1 MGTRRQFLGL
11 CGLSLLT
18 GCAEGSRPTGPDTSA
33 ARGAT
38 RSAMPLDRPMI
49 NVRAQGDG
57 RSDDTRAIQSA
68 LYAVPPEGGH
78 VYFPAGV
85 YRISKTSTDHFLTF
99 KPSTTIS
106 GAGMRSSTIQPLDAV
121 GDWVD
126 MLRMSSPHEDPRSLV
141 LADIGFD
148 ANTVGNPIIA
158 SPLTTARHRN
168 VLTTAG
174 GARPSI
180 TVLRCRFHD
189 CSNVNTLYLA
199 GGTVDVRD
207 CVFTATGARSRI
219 GWDHSSIYAVARDSG
234 SIRIESNTFQGT
246 RGSGGSRTA
255 IETHGGTQAVRD
267 NYVSDYV
274 TGMNITGIA
283 DVNTNAVAVSN
294 NVVTHAMVPFH
305 LWAGPYGEPEVGR
318 VAFSAV
324 TVESNRATVDNSA
337 WLVTP
342 QVANAYSCG
351 ILLEINNASHMDDI
365 ALLGNTITY
374 LGTNAGTAARDKWAA
389 AVTLLG
395 GGTVNRLRI
404 EDNFFT
410 DPPSTGVLLSSI
422 ADQVT
427 IRGNTFVNPANS
439 IVSPMD
445 PALRSMVTLAGR
457 VRDIVIE
464 RNTAKDSRS
473 TAVIRQGVGGLP
485 SLVLSG
491 SSRFQDNRI
500 SCRDGTVVGQA
511 SLFVVNKL
519 RGQQPEAPR

>member
-1 MGTRRQFLGL
+1 
-11 CGLSLLT
+11 
-18 GCAEGSRPTGPDTSA
+18 
-33 ARGAT
+33 
-38 RSAMPLDRPMI
+38 
-49 NVRAQGDG
+49 
-57 RSDDTRAIQSA
+57 
-68 LYAVPPEGGH
+68 
-78 VYFPAGV
+78 
-85 YRISKTSTDHFLTF
+85 
-99 KPSTTIS
+99 
-106 GAGMRSSTIQPLDAV
+106 
-121 GDWVD
+121 
-126 MLRMSSPHEDPRSLV
+126 
-141 LADIGFD
+141 
-148 ANTVGNPIIA
+148 
-158 SPLTTARHRN
+158 
-168 VLTTAG
+168 
-174 GARPSI
+174 
-180 TVLRCRFHD
+180 
-189 CSNVNTLYLA
+189 
-199 GGTVDVRD
+199 
-207 CVFTATGARSRI
+207 
-219 GWDHSSIYAVARDSG
+219 
-234 SIRIESNTFQGT
+234 
-246 RGSGGSRTA
+246 
-255 IETHGGTQAVRD
+255 
-267 NYVSDYV
+267 V